1 MNAKTQTG
9 FTPREVVRVVFRHR
23 RKMVL
28 FFCGAVA
35 LTLLVIAFYPRS
47 YTSESKLFIRVGRE
61 SVGLDPTATTGQT
74 ITLQKTQVDEVN
86 SALQILGSRE
96 VLRQVVERLGA
107 DRILKNAPSKTS
119 DQSAATAS
127 ASWID
132 RIAEAKTAVSSWIT
146 SGLEQVRLSDPGSPE
161 ERAIRRLESGIKT
174 WAPKESTVIGVS
186 YSAASPQLAHDVV
199 DAVTNV
205 YLEEHVRLNHTEGS
219 LKFFS
224 EQAEKLEKEL
234 GAAQAELR
242 DRKNQFHFAS
252 LDSRRAVFGEQVKDV
267 ELQLLGTQ
275 RDLAFSKAE
284 IADLTRAVA
293 GLKPELVTDRV
304 VGFANEAKDLMRDR
318 LYELQIEESKLRSR
332 FTATNPL
339 LVQVEEQRKEAESI
353 LKGLPDDRT
362 QTKAE
367 LNPDQRKLEVGL
379 IEAKA
384 RYQALQ
390 SRQVAGEKQR
400 DQLNND
406 LKALNEQEVQLA
418 QLERNVQ
425 LLDGKYRMHVEKLEQ
440 ARVNDALGREQI
452 SNVKVAQSA
461 TLVGK
466 PTSPRKAMLLA
477 FGLAFA
483 LCGSIGLA
491 FLSEV
496 FDQTLRTRTQV
507 EYELGLPVL
516 ASFAYH
522 KGRRHG
528 ANSKLTAASA
538 ESNGKHS
545 ASNGTV
551 NNRYRALVG
560 ELLHSDGRG
569 NGNGNG
575 HGNGNGNGK
584 PHAKTIG
591 VVGCEV
597 SNSRSRVATGLAL
610 QAASLGAQ
618 PVLLID
624 ADDRYRRVAR
634 RFKINGSPGWR
645 DMLAGVADAGS
656 CVHHPMNGRLA
667 VMPPGGR
674 QRSRSQRQ
682 DRRRSADTTRRDQR

>member
-1 MNAKTQTG
+1 MR
-9 FTPREVVRVVFRHR
+9 PR
-23 RKMVL
+23 
-28 FFCGAVA
+28 
-35 LTLLVIAFYPRS
+35 
-47 YTSESKLFIRVGRE
+47 
-61 SVGLDPTATTGQT
+61 
-74 ITLQKTQVDEVN
+74 
-86 SALQILGSRE
+86 
-96 VLRQVVERLGA
+96 
-107 DRILKNAPSKTS
+107 KTS

-146 SGLEQVRLSDPGSPE
+146 CGLEQVRLSDPGSPE

-367 LNPDQRKLEVGL
+367 LNPDQRKLEIEL

-406 LKALNEQEVQLA
+406 LKALNEQEVQACAVGTQRATSGRQVPDARREIGTSSRERRLGPRANFERESCPIGDARRQTDVA
-418 QLERNVQ
+418 QEVNVVGVRFGVCP
-425 LLDGKYRMHVEKLEQ
+425 LRKYRFGISIRSFRSDVAYSYAGGIRAWTARAGVICISQTTTPRSELEAYSGQ
-440 ARVNDALGREQI
+440 RGIEWQ
-452 SNVKVAQSA
+452 
-461 TLVGK
+461 
-466 PTSPRKAMLLA
+466 A
-477 FGLAFA
+477 FGQQWNSKQSLS
-483 LCGSIGLA
+483 SIGWRA
-491 FLSEV
+491 
-496 FDQTLRTRTQV
+496 TALRW
-507 EYELGLPVL
+507 
-516 ASFAYH
+516 
-522 KGRRHG
+522 
-528 ANSKLTAASA
+528 
-538 ESNGKHS
+538 
-545 ASNGTV
+545 
-551 NNRYRALVG
+551 
-560 ELLHSDGRG
+560 
-569 NGNGNG
+569 
-575 HGNGNGNGK
+575 
-584 PHAKTIG
+584 
-591 VVGCEV
+591 
-597 SNSRSRVATGLAL
+597 
-610 QAASLGAQ
+610 
-618 PVLLID
+618 
-624 ADDRYRRVAR
+624 AR
-634 RFKINGSPGWR
+634 
-645 DMLAGVADAGS
+645 
-656 CVHHPMNGRLA
+656 
-667 VMPPGGR
+667 
-674 QRSRSQRQ
+674 
-682 DRRRSADTTRRDQR
+682 